1 MPVKD
6 VQIEYD
12 VSCEWHNS
20 PPSYRLYVNNE
31 LFTERTYIWQDQS
44 LEEVIPISAPP
55 GDYVIEYQ
63 LIGQGNLVVRNP
75 RVNHGS
81 AEFISHNTLRIH
93 NAI

>member
-6 VQIEYD
+6 VQIEYN
-12 VSCEWHNS
+12 VSCEWTNI
-20 PPSYRLYVNNE
+20 PPVYRLYVNTE
-31 LFTERTYIWQDQS
+31 LFTERTYIWPDRC

-55 GDYVIEYQ
+55 GDYEIAYQ
-63 LIGQGNLVVRNP
+63 LIGQGNLVVSNP

-93 NAI
+93 HAI